1 MEELCLVLI
10 ILGALI
16 MVGNIVS
23 YFIFAKRMHDIIFSG
38 KKKDEALLTVGMV
51 LLVFFLIG
59 YILVGIFADR
69 YIMTSLILFF
79 GSIYVSVMLLIT
91 SELIKSSKKKSI
103 EIASVL
109 IGVIDARD
117 PNLNGHSHCVKNV
130 TMLLYS
136 KLPLPIRMSINP
148 VSLEFAAL
156 LHDIGKLGVP
166 ESILNKHAKLDDE
179 EWKIMKEHPKFGVK
193 ILEPISSFNQI
204 SKWVLYHHER
214 IDGKGYYG
222 LKENEIPLAAKI
234 IAIADT
240 YSAITMRRSYKE
252 PRTHE
257 DAMEI
262 IKSVAGS
269 QLDKS
274 LVDVFLTISKE
285 DLQKC
290 IPEQVKY

>member
-1 MEELCLVLI
+1 M
-10 ILGALI
+10 AN
-16 MVGNIVS
+16 NIVM
-23 YFIFAKRMHDIIFSG
+23 YFFFAKNMHDIIFSG
-38 KKKDEALLTVGMV
+38 KKKDEALLSVGMA

-91 SELIKSSKKKSI
+91 SKLIFSSKKKSI

-117 PNLNGHSHCVKNV
+117 PNLNGHSQCVKNV
-130 TMLLYS
+130 AMLLYS

-166 ESILNKHAKLDDE
+166 ESILNKPAKLDDE

-204 SKWVLYHHER
+204 SNWILYHHER

-222 LKENEIPLAAKI
+222 IKENDIPLAAKI
-234 IAIADT
+234 LAIADT
-240 YSAITMRRSYKE
+240 YSAITMRRSYKD

-257 DAMEI
+257 DAIKI
-262 IKSVAGS
+262 IKDVAGT

-274 LVDVFLTISKE
+274 LVDVFVAIPKDE
-285 DLQKC
+285 LQKC